1 MTTSKVA
8 LVVAMLVGVAG
19 CQSTSAPSNT
29 SSATNK
35 DVSSQEELRTFDSIE
50 NVHQKWST
58 KLLEVSALEIYA
70 PENYGELVDAWG
82 DAEEIFADM
91 VAKPEVIN
99 ESYSIFSS
107 QSYAQAFDERI
118 ALVEHNYNAITE
130 LKKKADSVLAVSID
144 QMAYLDELEASTL
157 FSSNYKRLYA
167 QYRGLFNLVLLN
179 ELESV
184 QEEQVSFLNKAR
196 VLEVKVVDRTF
207 VDPLKAQMKLLIKEG
222 FDDVVPLTL
231 ARAQSQIEVTAN
243 RIEVNPRALEVI
255 KESVAEAEFELDHAR
270 SVAQEVKLI
279 ASVEDE
285 QFEQVVLNMENKL
298 LSISRA
304 LNGEDYRNLALSKQS
319 ENIVDSINSIKLED
333 ETAVLNEKLA
343 QLTNQLAELE
353 KQNRQYE
360 SKLADAQKESELL
373 NSHVTRS
380 DAHIQSLEALVSSL
394 KGLPNKSVST
404 SPTEQSKPLDE
415 NLSDTPSI
423 TNEEKSDES

>member
-8 LVVAMLVGVAG
+8 LVVAMLVGVSG
-19 CQSTSAPSNT
+19 CQSTSSPSNMN
-29 SSATNK
+29 SATNK
-35 DVSSQEELRTFDSIE
+35 DVSAQAELRTFDSIE

-82 DAEEIFADM
+82 DAEEIFADI

-118 ALVEHNYNAITE
+118 ELVEHNYNAITA
-130 LKKKADSVLAVSID
+130 LKKKADAVLAVSID

-157 FSSNYKRLYA
+157 FSSNYKRLYS

-179 ELESV
+179 ELESA

-196 VLEVKVVDRTF
+196 VLEVKVVNHTF
-207 VDPLKAQMKLLIKEG
+207 VEPLKAQMKLLIKEG

-255 KESVAEAEFELDHAR
+255 KESVDDAEFELDHAR

-285 QFEQVVLNMENKL
+285 QFEQVVLNMESKL

-304 LNGEDYRNLALSKQS
+304 VNGEDYRNLALSKQS
-319 ENIVDSINSIKLED
+319 ENIVNSIDAIKSED
-333 ETAVLNEKLA
+333 ETAVLNEKLK
-343 QLTNQLAELE
+343 QLTSQLTELE

-360 SKLADAQKESELL
+360 SKLAEVQKESELL
-373 NSHVTRS
+373 NNQVIRS
-380 DAHIQSLEALVSSL
+380 DAHIQSLEALVASL
-394 KGLPNKSVST
+394 KNLPNKSVAT
-404 SPTEQSKPLDE
+404 SPTEQTELLDE
-415 NLSDTPSI
+415 KVAETPLVTI
-423 TNEEKSDES
+423 EDKSDES